1 MTRIGIRIFRNHRE
15 DKHPMIGRRSEVYDI
30 DTGETL
36 PSMSADIHIDCNNLV
51 MATVELE
58 ISDIEIVEVD

>member
-1 MTRIGIRIFRNHRE
+1 MTRIGIRIFRNRSE
-15 DKHPMIGRRSEVYDI
+15 DKHPMIGRRSEVYGM

-36 PSMSADIHIDCNNLV
+36 PSMSDDIHIDCNNFV

-58 ISDIEIVEVD
+58 ISDIEIVEAD